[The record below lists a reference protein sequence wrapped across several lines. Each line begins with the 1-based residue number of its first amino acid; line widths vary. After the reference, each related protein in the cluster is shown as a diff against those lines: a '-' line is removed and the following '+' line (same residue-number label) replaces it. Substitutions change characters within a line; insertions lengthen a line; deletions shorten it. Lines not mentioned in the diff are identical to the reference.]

1 MVFSYQLILKN
12 QTFYLLI
19 DSDFHK
25 LRDDFP
31 DVGDVDKIVENCS
44 DLGQYA
50 NKVFGKNFIW
60 SLNRLSKEFVSFF
73 LFRKYFVFY
82 LVIL

>member
-31 DVGDVDKIVENCS
+31 DVGDVDKIVENCC